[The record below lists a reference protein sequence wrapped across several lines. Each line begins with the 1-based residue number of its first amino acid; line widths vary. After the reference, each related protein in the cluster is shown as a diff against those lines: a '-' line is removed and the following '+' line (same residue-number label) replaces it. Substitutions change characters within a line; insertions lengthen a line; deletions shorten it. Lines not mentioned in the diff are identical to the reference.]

1 MKYTEIFPPRQAIP
15 SRIAHRFATQ
25 YATYDNQEEQS
36 LHTPPEAR
44 NSKLSD
50 VNNHKFWSH
59 SSIIYPPRKPCN
71 PAPRGASSPLPACL
85 KYRVLCAL
93 LTAGSCT
100 NSPFEIGTPVLY
112 RSRGSREFSVQILV
126 LLCFLFSFR
135 AIKCFMSRGPNRI
148 ITLFWYYVPPHQMIR
163 RKSECTVPCDCLFS
177 PLACWPI

>member
-85 KYRVLCAL
+85 KNRVLCAL
-93 LTAGSCT
+93 LTASSCT
-100 NSPFEIGTPVLY
+100 NSPSDLGPLSSTDPMGLGN
-112 RSRGSREFSVQILV
+112 S
-126 LLCFLFSFR
+126 LCKFLFYFVFYFR
-135 AIKCFMSRGPNRI
+135 
-148 ITLFWYYVPPHQMIR
+148 
-163 RKSECTVPCDCLFS
+163 SERLSVLCRV
-177 PLACWPI
+177 APIES